1 MCMLRLFYYEN
12 GTWGWAEWIL
22 PYEEDIQAHIKFW
35 KQGVRMVTTEH
46 IDLVQLV
53 SQVIHVAYILQGL
66 PKMLTNE
73 YHNK

>member
-1 MCMLRLFYYEN
+1 MCRLRIFYYEN

-46 IDLVQLV
+46 IDLV
-53 SQVIHVAYILQGL
+53 
-66 PKMLTNE
+66 
-73 YHNK
+73 